1 MQLNR
6 NLICFVVLFF
16 IVGCNYNQIALNPNS
31 NNLYTINY
39 DDSITENIINN
50 LNLVFDSTSV
60 KNRESSIQIT
70 LSNYI
75 TNEYKIYAGKQLR
88 SLEGE
93 AYSSLILNL
102 NGKKKVSKVIKIT
115 QRYKSDELNP
125 FAEKE
130 AFKLVQ
136 DNINKKIIDEVI
148 FEISLH
154 EM

>member
-31 NNLYTINY
+31 KNLYTINY
-39 DDSITENIINN
+39 DDSIPENIINN
-50 LNLVFDSTSV
+50 LNLIFDSASI
-60 KNRESSIQIT
+60 KNREESIQIT
-70 LSNYI
+70 LSNYR

-93 AYSSLILNL
+93 AYSSLILNID
-102 NGKKKVSKVIKIT
+102 GKKDVNKVIKIT

-130 AFKLVQ
+130 AFKLIL

-148 FEISLH
+148 LEISLH

>member
-31 NNLYTINY
+31 SNLYTINY
-39 DDSITENIINN
+39 DDSIPENIINN

-70 LSNYI
+70 LSNYR

-93 AYSSLILNL
+93 AYSSLILNI

-125 FAEKE
+125 FAEQE